1 MTMSGIRTENNDN
14 DGQRT
19 TPMRHTI
26 DIQSLASW
34 MIRQPAFT
42 EVFSQLFIIAGHE
55 DELTSSTSSSS
66 SSSKQH
72 HQQRLEDR
80 LDIRQFGFGQSNP
93 TYLLTIHAFPT
104 KLVANGVL
112 DTAAATTTTAKQQQ
126 QEQQQVHHQ
135 FVLRRKPNKVAHP
148 SSHAL
153 HREYRVLES
162 LTNYNQQLLR
172 DNNINYTIPVPR
184 PYAYCN
190 DASILGAEFYI
201 MEYVKGRIF
210 VDPRMPSMINSQ
222 ERCAAYGDAMRV
234 LSVRKCMSR
243 INVVDPTSLFSPPH

>member
-1 MTMSGIRTENNDN
+1 MTMSGNRPKDNNN

-42 EVFSQLFIIAGHE
+42 EVFSQLNIVTGHD
-55 DELTSSTSSSS
+55 DEFTSSTSPS
-66 SSSKQH
+66 SSSKQQ
-72 HQQRLEDR
+72 QQRLEDR
-80 LDIRQFGFGQSNP
+80 LEIRQFGFGQSNP
-93 TYLLTIHAFPT
+93 TYLLTIHAFP
-104 KLVANGVL
+104 KKVVDSNGAL
-112 DTAAATTTTAKQQQ
+112 KTTTTK
-126 QEQQQVHHQ
+126 EQQLHHQ

-172 DNNINYTIPVPR
+172 DNNNINYTIPVPR
-184 PYAYCN
+184 LYAYCN

-210 VDPRMPSMINSQ
+210 VDPRMPSMANSD
-222 ERCAAYGDAMRV
+222 ERSAAYGDAIRV
-234 LSVRKCMSR
+234 LSVRKCVIC
-243 INVVDPTSLFSPPH
+243 INVDHLIDCFSKFPLMTPTEYS